1 MTGSADQ
8 NGARTHEPSLRE
20 VVAELDGLRQ
30 LLDERNKWYGERDK
44 DRQLAVDKALAA
56 VEKQTASAF
65 EAAKEA
71 NSAAIVAQKESALKT
86 EESQKQYN
94 VGHNDLIRKM
104 DDQNKAT
111 MPRTETE
118 SRFKNLE
125 EKLALLTGS
134 FSAGSGAQQ
143 GAKSVKDETRS
154 NMALVISVAA
164 VAVAVLFHF
173 IK

>member
-1 MTGSADQ
+1 MAGDP

-71 NSAAIVAQKESALKT
+71 NAAALIAQKESALKT
-86 EESQKQYN
+86 EEAQKQYN
-94 VGHNDLIRKM
+94 YGHNDLIRKM
-104 DDQNKAT
+104 DEQNRAT

-118 SRFKNLE
+118 SRFKNME
-125 EKLALLTGS
+125 EKMALLTGS
-134 FSAGSGAQQ
+134 FTQGSGMAQ
-143 GAKSVKDETRS
+143 GAKAVKDEGRA
-154 NMALVISVAA
+154 NVAITVSII
-164 VAVAVLFHF
+164 VAIVAIASRF
-173 IK
+173 IH

>member
-1 MTGSADQ
+1 MTNES

-71 NSAAIVAQKESALKT
+71 NAAALIAQKESSLKT
-86 EESQKQYN
+86 EDAQKQYN
-94 VGHNDLIRKM
+94 IGHNDLIRKM
-104 DDQNKAT
+104 DQQNKDT
-111 MPRTETE
+111 IPRTETE

-125 EKLALLTGS
+125 EKIAILTGS
-134 FSAGSGAQQ
+134 FSQGSGAAQ
-143 GAKSVKDETRS
+143 GAKAVKDESRA
-154 NMALVISVAA
+154 NLALGVSII
-164 VAVAVLFHF
+164 VAVVAIASHF